1 MTIFTK
7 IINNEIPSHKVYE
20 DENFIAI
27 LDISPKQTGHT
38 LVIPKNVKENV
49 LLEDERTTADLFKL
63 SKVISN
69 HLMDK
74 LGASGIKWVANNG
87 KSAGQ
92 EVFHTHIHL
101 IPYYDDNREAE
112 VSEDILKIVAM

>member
-27 LDISPKQTGHT
+27 LDIAPKQTGHT

-49 LLEDERTTADLFKL
+49 LLEDNKVIEDLFKL
-63 SKVISN
+63 SKVISI
-69 HLMDK
+69 HLKDK

-87 KSAGQ
+87 SSAGQ
-92 EVFHTHIHL
+92 EVFHTHVHL
-101 IPYYDDNREAE
+101 IPYYEDNRDAV